1 MRNYMSVISLPK
13 AAKLALLAG
22 PLLPL
27 AAFAQQPLEPVPALP
42 AAVRR
47 ALPTGYTVLAAQKGD
62 LNRDATPDWLVV
74 LHRPDEQ
81 KTSDVIDHPTKRP
94 LLLFVGGPGNTY
106 TLAARSDNAVYCVD
120 CGGMM
125 GDPFSGLAVKSGY
138 FTVEHYGGSAQ
149 RWTRFIT
156 FRYDTATRA
165 WLLHRDGSEHFDAT
179 DPEHGK
185 TTMRT
190 AKNFGRVP
198 FTKFDIYRDE

>member
-1 MRNYMSVISLPK
+1 MTIFSILQSARLH
-13 AAKLALLAG
+13 LLVVL
-22 PLLPL
+22 LLPL
-27 AAFAQQPLEPVPALP
+27 TAFAQQPLEAVPALP

-47 ALPTGYTVLAAQKGD
+47 ALPAGFTVLAAEKGD
-62 LNRDATPDWLVV
+62 LNRDATPDWALV
-74 LHRPDEQ
+74 LRRPNEQ

-94 LLLFVGGPGNTY
+94 LLLFMGGAGGTY

-125 GDPFSGLAVKSGY
+125 GDPFSGLAVKNGY
-138 FTVEHYGGSAQ
+138 FTVEHYGGSTQ

-156 FRYDTATRA
+156 FRYDAATRT

-179 DPEHGK
+179 DPKHGK

-198 FTKFDIYRDE
+198 FLKFDIYQEK